1 MKDYLLKRKIVMK
14 VRIKNPIY
22 GVPITFIYHWNP
34 DQFKILG
41 ETYSTDKSDDVEKIR
56 TDPRKRHT
64 PFVNGKEKYTKIL
77 IQRIS

>member
-1 MKDYLLKRKIVMK
+1 MK

-41 ETYSTDKSDDVEKIR
+41 QAAGNSYGSFRELIMPLGFNPNIKYGGGLGAPIL
-56 TDPRKRHT
+56 
-64 PFVNGKEKYTKIL
+64 NGKATYTRIL
-77 IQRIS
+77 IQHIS

>member
-1 MKDYLLKRKIVMK
+1 MK

-41 ETYSTDKSDDVEKIR
+41 ETYSANKTDEVEKNR
-56 TDPRKRHT
+56 TDPKKRHT
-64 PFVNGKEKYTKIL
+64 PFVNEKEIYTKIL
-77 IQRIS
+77 IQNIS

>member
-1 MKDYLLKRKIVMK
+1 MK

-41 ETYSTDKSDDVEKIR
+41 IACGNSRKNKFGICANYIENKIDR
-56 TDPRKRHT
+56 GGCPVLNNKR
-64 PFVNGKEKYTKIL
+64 NYTRIL
-77 IQRIS
+77 IKNIS

>member
-1 MKDYLLKRKIVMK
+1 MK

-41 ETYSTDKSDDVEKIR
+41 ETYSADKSDDVEKIR